1 MKSKFKLTVALL
13 ILTTFLVSGAGA
25 DYTKQFRKS
34 WTKSSVS
41 ALKITNKFGEVKI
54 NDMGGDSVTIKV
66 VITIDNQSSSKAKE
80 LMDKI
85 LINFQKSG
93 NQVIAETTIEDKF
106 NNKGSFSIDYL
117 INIPKDRELDISNR
131 YGNVV
136 LNDLDAKGTFN
147 VSYGSMSAG
156 KMNAPAGNPIKIELN
171 YGKADLESVN
181 NANME
186 FKYSKLYADEIGK
199 LVLDSKYCTVNI
211 EKLGNLTLDSKY
223 DAVNIDDLDRL
234 KSESRYTNY
243 KIGKL
248 TGSFDL
254 NTGYGSVQ
262 IAKVSAKFDK
272 IQITNSYGGINIGMS
287 DLSYRL
293 QADCDYCDVKYQ
305 VDRFKGNKIKE
316 SHRFSLEGNV
326 GNGGGSVSI
335 TSRYGGIKLT
345 E

>member
-1 MKSKFKLTVALL
+1 MKSKFKLTIALL
-13 ILTTFLVSGAGA
+13 LLSTLLVCAAGA
-25 DYTKQFRKS
+25 DYSKQIKKS

-41 ALKITNKFGEVKI
+41 SLKITNKFGEVKI
-54 NDMGGDSVTIKV
+54 NDTGGDSVTIKV

-85 LINFQKSG
+85 QIDFQKSG

-117 INIPKDRELDISNR
+117 VNIPKDRELDITNR

-156 KMNAPAGNPIKIELN
+156 KLKAPSGNPIKIELN

-181 NANME
+181 DANME

-211 EKLGNLTLDSKY
+211 GNLLALALISKY
-223 DAVNIDDLDRL
+223 DAVNIDNLGKL

-243 KIGKL
+243 KIGNL
-248 TGSFDL
+248 SESLDL

-262 IAKVSAKFDK
+262 ISQVDAKFEK
-272 IQITNSYGGINIGMS
+272 IAITNSYGGISIGMGS
-287 DLSYRL
+287 LNYKL
-293 QADCDYCDVKYQ
+293 QADCDYCDVKYPAE
-305 VDRFKGNKIKE
+305 RYKGNKIKE
-316 SHRFSLEGNV
+316 SHRFSLDGQV
-326 GNGGGSVSI
+326 GNGGGTVSV
-335 TSRYGGIKLT
+335 TSRYGGVKLT